1 MQHVMF
7 TEVCIRCRWLRVQ
20 ALRKISLINA
30 PRVSIVINGDE
41 EEEKQFKS
49 GHYSVST
56 QLIVRPSICIPG
68 WMSSHFYLR
77 KFLPFKKNVHPCSF
91 EN

>member
-56 QLIVRPSICIPG
+56 QLYTRADVIS
-68 WMSSHFYLR
+68 L
-77 KFLPFKKNVHPCSF
+77 LFKKIF
-91 EN
+91 AF